1 MPKPKATAA
10 IKPNAVGVDVS
21 QTIMIENLTI
31 SVNADDELAAVV
43 DVSQTIMMANS
54 TMTVEFIDSQIEL
67 ARLAAAAVAI
77 DASQT
82 IMMANSSIS
91 VEPDAELT
99 AAVDGSQTMEID
111 FDPELNAAID
121 RCLLCEGGTSWNVLC
136 FACVGKFEST

>member
-31 SVNADDELAAVV
+31 SVNADDELADVV

-67 ARLAAAAVAI
+67 ARLAAAI

-99 AAVDGSQTMEID
+99 AAVDGSQTMEIV

-121 RCLLCEGGTSWNVLC
+121 RCLFCKGGNSWNVLC
-136 FACVGKFEST
+136 FACVGHLEST